1 MSIALTDV
9 IFLLIIL
16 IFAIVAAA
24 KGFIKAIFGK
34 LCWILGLLGAFFF
47 YKKLMSHM
55 TALVHNETV
64 SFILCFVLIFV
75 VIFLI
80 VKIIRTVFERI
91 FDGEIMKGLDRSLG
105 FFFGLVEGLVVIFV
119 FVLILT
125 YQPWFDCTK
134 IFEGSLFIKLLSP
147 LLDYSSQN
155 LPEIKPETATA
166 FVTGGMQC
174 LKIL

>member
-16 IFAIVAAA
+16 IFAVIAAA

-55 TALVHNETV
+55 TELVHNETA

-80 VKIIRTVFERI
+80 VKIIQTI
-91 FDGEIMKGLDRSLG
+91 FYVKKLIGNKDG
-105 FFFGLVEGLVVIFV
+105 FY
-119 FVLILT
+119 ILM
-125 YQPWFDCTK
+125 Y
-134 IFEGSLFIKLLSP
+134 L
-147 LLDYSSQN
+147 N
-155 LPEIKPETATA
+155 LQKKY
-166 FVTGGMQC
+166 G
-174 LKIL
+174 